1 VIVDISKLCGGHW
14 VEGHCYIVGAGLS
27 HGLVKITGMT
37 ERIYK
42 ALSKCFMA
50 LKKRESIVERFAM
63 RVGVGR

>member
-1 VIVDISKLCGGHW
+1 M
-14 VEGHCYIVGAGLS
+14 EGHCYIVGAGLS